1 MTEIL
6 ARQSRRSDLRIFR
19 STAVFVL
26 VAVASIASLRA
37 REVEEIPNWPAPP
50 FWSEPVKWEKGVD
63 AVPMSVEGAGT
74 QALPFAAIPPCRI
87 ADTRGNSFTGQAGP
101 PTVLANTVRTFQ
113 VTGTIPGVSIPCNVP
128 VEARAVSLQFSVTN
142 MTSGGNLIAWPSG
155 PAPTTSVL
163 NWNATSVAIGNGTVV
178 QLTLSGSL
186 NVQVNA
192 PLGQAA
198 DLIIDVNGYYHAGG
212 LDSVYVN
219 EFQVDSVNSSMI
231 LDGSVLNADVGA
243 NAAIVDTKL
252 ATIATAGK
260 VADTALSANVSK
272 LGQTIDNAELSANS
286 VTVDKIPNLTRSVG
300 IPLTTFF
307 DCGGAVP
314 ALVGVASG
322 TDAKPDFANLGEG
335 TRVSLLF
342 DATAGSPDQNYK
354 VCSGFNVPLDYASG
368 GLFVLNATL
377 TSLPGGATEVLNCSA
392 GRAFQAHGDS
402 GTVLISSAANTGWQ
416 CTPTLTGLAAGEYVD
431 FSLMITSDGTMDDPV
446 RLNSI
451 EFRYAATH

>member
-1 MTEIL
+1 MRIL
-6 ARQSRRSDLRIFR
+6 RSI
-19 STAVFVL
+19 AVFVL

-37 REVEEIPNWPAPP
+37 QEIEEVRNWPAPP
-50 FWSEPVKWEKGVD
+50 FWSEPVKWEKGTN

-87 ADTRGNSFTGQAGP
+87 ADTRGNGFTGQAGP

-186 NVQVNA
+186 NVQINA

-198 DLIIDVNGYYHAGG
+198 DLIIDVNGYYEAGG

-219 EFQVDSVNSSMI
+219 EFQVGSVNSSMI
-231 LDGSVLNADVGA
+231 QDGSVINADVA
-243 NAAIVDTKL
+243 AFAAIVDTKL

-272 LGQTIDNAELSANS
+272 LGQTIDTAEISDNN
-286 VTVDKIPNLTRSVG
+286 VTVDKIPNLTRSVA
-300 IPLTTFF
+300 IPLTTFL
-307 DCGGAVP
+307 DCGGAAP
-314 ALVGVASG
+314 ALVGFSSG
-322 TDAKPDFANLGEG
+322 LDAKPDFANLGEG
-335 TRVSLLF
+335 TRVALIF
-342 DATAGSPDQNYK
+342 DATGGSPDQNYK
-354 VCSGFNVPLDYASG
+354 VCSAFAVPLDYASG
-368 GLFVLNATL
+368 GVFRVNAAL
-377 TSLPGGATEVLNCSA
+377 TSAPSPATEVVNCSA
-392 GRAFQAHGDS
+392 GRAFQTHGAS
-402 GTVLISSAANTGWQ
+402 GTTTIVASTNAAYT
-416 CTPTLTGLAAGEYVD
+416 CVPTLTDLGAGEYVD
-431 FSLMITSDGTMDDPV
+431 FSLMVTSSGTMDDSV
-446 RLNSI
+446 QLNSI
-451 EFRYAATH
+451 EFRYLATH